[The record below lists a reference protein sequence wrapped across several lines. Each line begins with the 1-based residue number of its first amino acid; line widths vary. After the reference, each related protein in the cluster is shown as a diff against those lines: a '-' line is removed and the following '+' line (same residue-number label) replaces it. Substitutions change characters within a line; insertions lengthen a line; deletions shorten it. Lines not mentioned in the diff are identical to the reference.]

1 MRVLDCAILPE
12 DGCGAPFPGLIV
24 EPRSLFRFLELLMTA
39 IMSTYFQSKRKLDGS
54 YKEKNELLYILG
66 EQICKHSVGFQVVT
80 SLLRDSVE
88 KRSVL
93 MT

>member
-1 MRVLDCAILPE
+1 MLDCAILPE

-54 YKEKNELLYILG
+54 YKEKILVMQGAFSDITVQGYREDSSSFSLQSPGYIS
-66 EQICKHSVGFQVVT
+66 KN
-80 SLLRDSVE
+80 
-88 KRSVL
+88 
-93 MT
+93 

>member
-1 MRVLDCAILPE
+1 MSCKLSVHMRVLDCAILPE

-54 YKEKNELLYILG
+54 YKEKILVMQG
-66 EQICKHSVGFQVVT
+66 AFSDNPEIVFHA
-80 SLLRDSVE
+80 
-88 KRSVL
+88 
-93 MT
+93 